1 MVTYDDFL
9 QSCYDLADDMSAGNQ
24 AFLIRMGN
32 TAYRRAMRYFGR
44 QFEERTKTTTT
55 VAGQQ
60 YYQLPIDYA
69 FGKSFKTLVGAYS
82 YPTVEVL
89 SQTEWDELNR
99 ITTLSNTRPTRH
111 YIRLNAGIGG
121 DEVGFWPTPSA
132 SGDPIT
138 FVYEAVPSDVLQ
150 PATLGM
156 TGSLS
161 NASNLLN
168 DSASTF
174 TPLLIGRYFCIQPPY
189 GDGQYYKVTQYVSST
204 QLGLQNYYEG
214 PTFTTEP
221 YGIYDLFGIAEE
233 AQMVPVYYA
242 MWHFYL
248 MRRNKDL
255 ADYYKEMH
263 DEEMKKC
270 RDNEVAKSHD
280 NIISRRGGDNGAFL
294 DYPPWFPS
302 NGITPS

>member
-9 QSCYDLADDMSAGNQ
+9 QTCYDLADDASAGNK
-24 AFLIRMGN
+24 AFLVRMGN

-82 YPTVEVL
+82 YPTKEVL
-89 SQTEWDELNR
+89 SQTEWDNLNR

-111 YIRLNAGIGG
+111 YIRLNSGIGG

-132 SGDPIT
+132 TGDPIT
-138 FVYEAVPSDVLQ
+138 FVYEAVPSDVVQ
-150 PATLGM
+150 PALLGT
-156 TGSLS
+156 TGVLT
-161 NASNLLN
+161 NASNAFT
-168 DSASTF
+168 DSAGIF
-174 TPLLIGRYFCIQPPY
+174 NIAQVGRYLCAQPPY
-189 GDGQYYKVTQYVSST
+189 GDGQYYRITNYTSATAVT
-204 QLGLQNYYEG
+204 LQNYYEG
-214 PTFTTEP
+214 ATYTGAT

-248 MRRNKDL
+248 MRRNPTLTKS
-255 ADYYKEMH
+255 YKEMH

-270 RDNEVAKSHD
+270 RENEVAKSHD
-280 NIISRRGGDNGAFL
+280 NIITRRGGDNGALL

-302 NGITPS
+302 NGITVT